1 MTAMPN
7 SLDRFKAVLGAGWI
21 LLGLAA
27 VVYARMKSIPVWIA
41 VPVAAAFL
49 IEFPFYLLAG
59 FEAPRQ
65 WLEKFGIAKAA
76 WLLTLSGILPW
87 LVYSVPTR
95 EFYPIPLVVLLVI
108 TGAVSFWFVALPRGA
123 LTDAAFLVI
132 PAAAIVAKV
141 FDQIYAS
148 PIPKVQLGILGQVML
163 IRTAAMAI
171 LIVRKKAGGE
181 PVDVEFRFWPWG
193 REWLIGVRYFVM
205 LIPFAGLAYW
215 GLGLVKFRE
224 HPYNVLQAA
233 GTFLGILWVV
243 AISEEFFFRGLVQQ
257 WIGKWTS
264 SPVVALVIASLL
276 FGSVHLGFNH
286 RFPNWRFSL
295 VAAIAGVFY
304 GLAWRTARSI
314 QASMVAHAL
323 TVTLW
328 RVFFQ

>member
-1 MTAMPN
+1 MPN
-7 SLDRFKAVLGAGWI
+7 SLGRFKAVLGAGWI

-49 IEFPFYLLAG
+49 MEFPFYLLAG
-59 FEAPRQ
+59 FDAPRQ
-65 WLEKFGIAKAA
+65 WLEKQGNVRVA
-76 WLLTLSGILPW
+76 WALTLSGILPW
-87 LVYSVPTR
+87 LAYSVPTG
-95 EFYPIPLVVLLVI
+95 EFHLLPLAGLLII
-108 TGAVSFWFVALPRGA
+108 TGAVSFWYIALPPGA

-132 PAAAIVAKV
+132 PAAVMVEKV

-171 LIVRKKAGGE
+171 LLVRKNAGGE
-181 PVDVEFRFWPWG
+181 PVDVEFRFWPNS
-193 REWLIGVRYFVM
+193 REWLVGVRYFAM

-215 GLGLVKFRE
+215 GLGLVKFRD

-233 GTFLGILWVV
+233 GTFFGILWVV
-243 AISEEFFFRGLVQQ
+243 AISEEFFFRGLIQQ

-264 SPVVALVIASLL
+264 SPVAALAIASIL

-286 RFPNWRFSL
+286 RFPNWRFAL

-304 GLAWRTARSI
+304 GLAWRKTKSI
-314 QASMVAHAL
+314 QASMVSHAL